1 MIKLYS
7 NVGCPRCDFLKMQ
20 LDALGLDYEY
30 TIDVEEVR
38 KLGFQTTPLLKV
50 DDKVMMF
57 PDAVNWLKSVGVKN

>member
-1 MIKLYS
+1 M
-7 NVGCPRCDFLKMQ
+7 
-20 LDALGLDYEY
+20 DALGLDYEY